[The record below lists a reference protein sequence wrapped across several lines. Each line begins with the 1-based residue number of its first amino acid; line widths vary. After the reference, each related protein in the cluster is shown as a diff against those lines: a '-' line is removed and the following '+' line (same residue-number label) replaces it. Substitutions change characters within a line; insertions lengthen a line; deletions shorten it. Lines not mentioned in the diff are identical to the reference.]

1 MEPTSLT
8 VLVVTASLLGGV
20 MMDVGVNT
28 LQNWYDTFYQDAFWS
43 SRKTVISPELDA
55 QLKREEAEIDR
66 LIRDSDFVNEET
78 VQP

>member
-20 MMDVGVNT
+20 AMDVGMNT

-43 SRKTVISPELDA
+43 SRKVSPELEA
-55 QLKREEAEIDR
+55 QLAREEAEIDR
-66 LIRDSDFVNEET
+66 LIRASDFVNEESAK
-78 VQP
+78 P

>member
-20 MMDVGVNT
+20 VMDVGMNT

-43 SRKTVISPELDA
+43 SRKVSPELEA
-55 QLKREEAEIDR
+55 QLAREEAEIDR
-66 LIRDSDFVNEET
+66 LIKASDFVNEESAK
-78 VQP
+78 P